1 MCGKCPWREPVGCL
15 GGLQTGGWVGNGG
28 IPVEIPQ
35 PLLPKMPT
43 GPPAPPSEPLPESPS
58 LPGSSPSP
66 APRPHQRQGQGQ
78 RGTRGEMGP
87 HLGQGWLISLN
98 PPTQGEAASIIAKL
112 RAWRLL
118 TLAPP
123 GSVGWDVGNSRSGS
137 PHPGPGS
144 SFSRAVSVTHYNRG
158 LGHSG

>member
-1 MCGKCPWREPVGCL
+1 MWEVSLEGASGLPRGVTDWRVGGQWGDSCRFLSPYCLKC
-15 GGLQTGGWVGNGG
+15 LQG
-28 IPVEIPQ
+28 
-35 PLLPKMPT
+35 
-43 GPPAPPSEPLPESPS
+43 PLPLPQSPS

-66 APRPHQRQGQGQ
+66 APWPHQRQGQGQ

-137 PHPGPGS
+137 PHPGPRS
-144 SFSRAVSVTHYNRG
+144 SFSRAVSVTHHNRG